1 MDKQVLINAINYLK
15 KDGLISGK
23 VLAQQLG
30 CSEANCNYY
39 INKYNLR
46 TEDVFT
52 QIPKGFIKLF
62 SEDNELSNY
71 WLGYLQADGCV
82 YSRSKNNKKYVKLIL
97 ECQQKDKE
105 LLEHFC
111 DDAKINKL
119 RIHNTEHGDSLACRI
134 DIGSSCF
141 ETFPSISEL
150 KSYKNDS
157 LPRLSNT
164 WAYLLGLFDG
174 DGTASHSVNNRI
186 IFLAR
191 APMVYQIKDF
201 LYNQLPDGDKIYII
215 PNNKTE
221 GLYRLNIGPGKYFKS
236 LNNNFNFIYNKWINI
251 FDKPKLKRKLNYIEQ
266 NLIYHSPL

>member
-82 YSRSKNNKKYVKLIL
+82 YSRSKNNK
-97 ECQQKDKE
+97 
-105 LLEHFC
+105 
-111 DDAKINKL
+111 N
-119 RIHNTEHGDSLACRI
+119 
-134 DIGSSCF
+134 
-141 ETFPSISEL
+141 
-150 KSYKNDS
+150 
-157 LPRLSNT
+157 
-164 WAYLLGLFDG
+164 
-174 DGTASHSVNNRI
+174 
-186 IFLAR
+186 
-191 APMVYQIKDF
+191 
-201 LYNQLPDGDKIYII
+201 
-215 PNNKTE
+215 
-221 GLYRLNIGPGKYFKS
+221 YFK
-236 LNNNFNFIYNKWINI
+236 
-251 FDKPKLKRKLNYIEQ
+251 
-266 NLIYHSPL
+266 